1 MAESATIARP
11 YAQAVF
17 RLAKDEGDLAA
28 WSERLQR
35 LAAIAADPD
44 MERVTG
50 NPEFS
55 ARRVTVLFMSL
66 TGEPENRELASFVDL
81 LAENGRFGVLSEISA
96 IYESLKDEDEGVK
109 EAAVTSA
116 FPLSEAELAALLR
129 KARAALRRPAARAG
143 QGRPGADR
151 RRGGG
156 GRRPDL
162 RRFGARQARGHE
174 RGAQE
179 LGERRCN

>member
-1 MAESATIARP
+1 MAESVTIARP

-17 RLAKDEGDLAA
+17 RLAKGEGDLAA

-55 ARRVTVLFMSL
+55 ARRVTELFMSL

-96 IYESLKDEDEGVK
+96 IYESLKDEDEGVR

-116 FPLSEAELAALLR
+116 FPLSDAELAALLQKLAPR
-129 KARAALRRPAARAG
+129 F
-143 QGRPGADR
+143 
-151 RRGGG
+151 G
-156 GRRPDL
+156 GRL
-162 RRFGARQARGHE
+162 RGRVKVDPALIGGVVVAVGDRIYDASVRGKLE
-174 RGAQE
+174 AMSVA
-179 LGERRCN
+179 LKN